1 VKTKWVHGCVAA
13 LLAGVTPLALY
24 GFSTGPPQR
33 RTAVPADGGQNCTV
47 CHTTFAPA
55 NSDPRGRIAIQVDPY
70 VPGVKQIIRVTV
82 EHPEASRWG
91 FQLTARLA
99 SDETK
104 PAGTFTPSATVRVR
118 CDAAGD
124 APCNGATEF
133 ASHLRAGD
141 ADSTRPGASGG
152 NTWEIEWT
160 PPATDVGPIRLYA
173 AGNAANNSNSNAG
186 DRVYTTNL
194 RLNAACNLT
203 GRPVLNTNGVINAA
217 SFGSAISPNALISI
231 FGTSLAGA
239 GTTRVAAPFD
249 FEDGKY
255 PRELACI
262 GVEIGGQ
269 RAPVIFASPNQINAQ
284 APSLTATG
292 PVPVAVLLNPGRPN
306 QVRGE
311 LSGVT
316 LLNVAPALFTFN
328 GRNLA
333 ALHTNFDIVGD
344 PATLRFDRPVRPA
357 KPGDTVLLF
366 GTGFGPTNPA
376 AQAGDVPAAQA
387 TITGQV
393 AVTIGGLTLRPE
405 DVLYAGLAPALIS
418 GLYQFNVRIP
428 ATTSDGDVA
437 VVLSMG
443 SSASQAGATIRVQ
456 R

>member
-1 VKTKWVHGCVAA
+1 MKINRLAGCVSA
-13 LLAGVTPLALY
+13 LLVGVTPLALY

-55 NSDPRGRIAIQVDPY
+55 NSDPRGRVAILADPY

-104 PAGTFTPSATVRVR
+104 PAGTLAPSDTVRVR
-118 CDAAGD
+118 CDATGD

-133 ASHLRAGD
+133 ASHRRAGD
-141 ADSTRPGASGG
+141 IDSTRPGTSGG

-160 PPATDVGPIRLYA
+160 PPATDVGPVRLYA
-173 AGNAANNSNSNAG
+173 AGNAANNSNTNAG
-186 DRVYTTNL
+186 DRIYTTNI

-203 GRPVLNTNGVINAA
+203 GRPVLNANGVINAA
-217 SFGSAISPNALISI
+217 SFGSAISSNALISI
-231 FGTSLAGA
+231 FGASLAGA
-239 GTTRVAAPFD
+239 GTARIAAPFD

-255 PRELACI
+255 PRELACV
-262 GVEIGGQ
+262 GVEIGGL

-284 APSLTATG
+284 VPSLNVTG

-311 LSGVT
+311 LTGVT
-316 LLNVAPALFTFN
+316 LVGVAPALFTFN

-344 PATLRFDRPVRPA
+344 PTTLRFDRPVRPA

-366 GTGFGPTNPA
+366 GTGFGSTNPA
-376 AQAGDVPAAQA
+376 AQAGDVPAAPA
-387 TITGQV
+387 ALTGQV
-393 AVTIGGLTLRPE
+393 AAAIGGLTLRPE
-405 DVLYAGLAPALIS
+405 DILYAGLAPALIS
-418 GLYQFNVRIP
+418 GVYQFNLRIP
-428 ATTSDGDVA
+428 ATTADGDIA

-443 SSASQAGATIRVQ
+443 SSASQAGATILVR